1 MLARELLGACSMRW
15 SVLLVLLLG
24 CVGDAAPTVELESA
38 SADDLKA
45 DTISSLTVAQART
58 VLRLIDNTCGDT
70 WCDGDFD
77 FAFKKIVC
85 QPTRNSCTLTTLVT
99 YPAFS
104 DQTPSYYWRSCRMI
118 GVSHFG
124 DLVATCASGYQTLT
138 AGFYDDL
145 SACIQ
150 KIEGSIPR

>member
-1 MLARELLGACSMRW
+1 MRL
-15 SVLLVLLLG
+15 SVLFVLFLG
-24 CVGDAAPTVELESA
+24 CAGDASPVVELETA

-45 DTISSLTVAQART
+45 DTLSSLTVAQAKT
-58 VLRLIDNTCGDT
+58 VLQLIDSTCGDT

-85 QPTRNSCTLTTLVT
+85 QPARNSCTLTTLVT

-118 GVSHFG
+118 GVSHFA
-124 DLVATCASGYQTLT
+124 DLVDTSANGYQTLT

-145 SACIQ
+145 SVCID
-150 KIEGSIPR
+150 KIERSIPR